1 MSQNLQA
8 LSKSPEPLVVALART
23 GDSSA
28 FAELVRRRQA
38 WVRTLMRRCC
48 GDVTLADDLAQQTFL
63 RAWQDIGS
71 LRNPK
76 GFATW
81 LRTLAINIWRQH
93 IRKHDALAD
102 SENELELSASAN
114 ESSGLKHDLN
124 NALARLSPTPRLC
137 VVLSYH
143 EGLSHSEIAE
153 TTGLALGTVKSHIRR
168 GTEVLQS
175 LLAAYD
181 QRTEVAETT

>member
-1 MSQNLQA
+1 MSQNPEA
-8 LSKSPEPLVVALART
+8 LRNSPEPLIVALART
-23 GDSSA
+23 GDSAA

-38 WVRTLMRRCC
+38 WVRTLLRRCC
-48 GDVTLADDLAQQTFL
+48 GDITLADDLAQQAFL
-63 RAWQDIGS
+63 KAWQDIGS

-81 LRTLAINIWRQH
+81 LRTLAINVWRQH
-93 IRKHDALAD
+93 VRKHDALAD
-102 SENELELSASAN
+102 SDTRLEVADPTT
-114 ESSGLKHDLN
+114 ESSGLKHDLS
-124 NALARLSPTPRLC
+124 NALARLAPTPRLC

-143 EGLSHSEIAE
+143 EGLSHKEIAE

-181 QRTEVAETT
+181 QRKELAETT

>member
-1 MSQNLQA
+1 MSHSPEA
-8 LSKSPEPLVVALART
+8 LSNSPEPLVVALART
-23 GDSSA
+23 GDSAA

-48 GDVTLADDLAQQTFL
+48 GDVTLADDLAQQAFL
-63 RAWQDIGS
+63 KAWQDIGS

-81 LRTLAINIWRQH
+81 LRTLAINVWRQH
-93 IRKHDALAD
+93 IRKRDALAD
-102 SENELELSASAN
+102 SGTELEIAGPAT

-124 NALARLSPTPRLC
+124 NALARLAPTPRLC

-143 EGLSHSEIAE
+143 EGLSHGEIAK

-181 QRTEVAETT
+181 QRTDIAETT